1 MTMQTNANNYQKAL
15 QLAEAGSYQE
25 ALSCI
30 EQHLQTTPEDGEALN
45 DAGVIL
51 HCLGRSDEAVERLA
65 RARDIQGNSAEV
77 LWNLTEALLAE
88 GRAKEAKELFHDMH
102 QLGILN
108 PDVLNRTANLF
119 LGQQNKADAIEVLDE
134 SLQLWLQQQVLEPMI
149 EVIRLQRPKIG
160 FVCPR
165 QEDAKFAAEVHK
177 YIERRFPVRL
187 LEDQSSEQLA
197 DLVQWSDVC
206 WLEGCGDLTTEV
218 SRMPKAGKNV
228 LRVNLSEADSPWL
241 KEVEWHNIDVLIM
254 AGSPRVKDLILAQIP
269 NLQSRTQLVTIP
281 YGIDLDEFTFT
292 HKPRGKNLACLGDL
306 DMSKNSMFLLQCMQ
320 KLHYIDSEYKLF
332 FAGAFESPMLRQSIE
347 HMVQALNLVDVVF
360 FEGRQQDINA
370 WLQEKQYIVSGNV
383 TESPDMGVLEGMACG
398 LKPVIHNFPGADDL
412 LPSEFLFNIS
422 EEFCE
427 QVLSDEYE
435 PQRYREFVE
444 SNYPLKQQLNRIS
457 DILTHIEAELEMD
470 EATMPASPAAPAW
483 MPNSHEAKRF
493 GDI

>member
-25 ALSCI
+25 ALSHI
-30 EQHLQTTPEDGEALN
+30 EQHLQIAPQDGEALN

-51 HCLGRSDEAVERLA
+51 HCLGRSDEAVERLV
-65 RARDIQGNSAEV
+65 RARDIQGNCAEV
-77 LWNLTEALLAE
+77 IWNLTEALLAE
-88 GRAKEAKELFHDMH
+88 GRAKEAKELFHNMH

-119 LGQQNKADAIEVLDE
+119 LGQQNKADAIEVLAE
-134 SLQLWLQQQVLEPMI
+134 SLQLWPQQQVLEPMI
-149 EVIRLQRPKIG
+149 EVIRLQRPKVG

-165 QEDAKFAAEVHK
+165 QEDAGFPAELYK
-177 YIERRFPVRL
+177 YIEHRFPVRL
-187 LEDQSSEQLA
+187 LEGQSSEQLT
-197 DLVQWSDVC
+197 DLLDWSDVC
-206 WLEGCGDLTTEV
+206 WLEGCTDLITQV
-218 SRMPKAGKNV
+218 SKMPKACKNV
-228 LRVNLSEADSPWL
+228 LRVDLSEADSTWL
-241 KEVEWHNIDVLIM
+241 KQVEWHNIDVLIV
-254 AGSPRVKDLILAQIP
+254 AGSPRVKDLILTQIP

-281 YGIDLDEFTFT
+281 YGIDLDKFTFT

-306 DMSKNSMFLLQCMQ
+306 DMSRNSMFLLQCMQ
-320 KLHYIDSEYKLF
+320 KLHYIDPEYKLF

-360 FEGRQQDINA
+360 FEGRQQDMDA
-370 WLQEKQYIVSGNV
+370 WLQDKQYIVSGSV
-383 TESPDMGVLEGMACG
+383 TESQYMGVLEGMACG

-412 LPSEFLFNIS
+412 LPPEFLFNIS

-444 SNYPLKQQLNRIS
+444 ANYPLKQQLIRVS
-457 DILTHIEAELEMD
+457 DVLTHIEGELEMD
-470 EATMPASPAAPAW
+470 KTTVSASPEADAW
-483 MPNSHEAKRF
+483 MSNSRQAKKF
-493 GDI
+493 GGI